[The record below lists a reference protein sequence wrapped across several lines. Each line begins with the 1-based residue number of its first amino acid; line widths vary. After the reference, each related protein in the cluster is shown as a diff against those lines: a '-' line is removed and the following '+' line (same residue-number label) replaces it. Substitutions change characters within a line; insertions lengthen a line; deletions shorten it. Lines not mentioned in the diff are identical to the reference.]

1 MECFDD
7 RAGNAASFGH
17 VVAVPGGPFPDGLV
31 LVTVRPAGRGGR
43 APRRDA
49 ACAVTAETRCGRE
62 VGVEGLA
69 ELAGVLLRKVDGV
82 VHAVESEFDSTVGF
96 ASVNVIGQQGD
107 DLFCHGEVAPESAVS
122 GTGE

>member
-31 LVTVRPAGRGGR
+31 LVTVRPGGCGGG

-49 ACAVTAETRCGRE
+49 ACAATAQTRCGRE

-69 ELAGVLLRKVDGV
+69 QLAGVLSPKIDGV
-82 VHAVESEFDSTVGF
+82 VHAVESEFDGAVGL
-96 ASVNVIGQQGD
+96 ASVNVI
-107 DLFCHGEVAPESAVS
+107 
-122 GTGE
+122 